1 MFNFNLDLITPEF
14 FYEKKSRPVHR
25 TLKEK
30 LKILG

>member
-1 MFNFNLDLITPEF
+1 MFNFNLDLITPELF
-14 FYEKKSRPVHR
+14 MKKRRPVHR